1 METNATPEFITLHS
15 NVRKLVKD
23 TLNPSFEK
31 VEKEARIPEEMIGKF
46 RELGLFGMSI
56 PKQYGGLGL
65 TTVEEMSLLLEFTYT
80 NACFRSKVGTNNSIG
95 SMGVVFD
102 GTDEQKKTYLP
113 RVASGEWI
121 TSFALTEPNAGS
133 DASGI
138 VTSAEL
144 DGDHWVLN
152 GNKIFITNADTA
164 RLFTVIAV
172 TDETKGAR
180 GGVTA
185 FLLERGM
192 PGFSIGAAELKM
204 GFKGSHTCELVFKDC
219 RVPKENVIGGM
230 DMVGQGFKT
239 AMRVLDKGRLV
250 AGACALGAAQKIMD
264 ICIDHLKQNLD
275 SGKLKDEDQA
285 AHFALADMATQIFA
299 ARQMLYHSAQR
310 KDEDKNITKEAAMV
324 KVFLTETASKVADSA
339 MDILGEQGALTRN
352 QVEILMR
359 DVRLYR
365 IYEGTSEIQRTIIS
379 RNLLQE

>member
-1 METNATPEFITLHS
+1 METNATPEFKKLHS
-15 NVRKLVKD
+15 NVRKLVKE
-23 TLNPSFEK
+23 TLNPNFEK
-31 VEKEARIPEEMIGKF
+31 VEKEAKIPEAMVDQF

-65 TTVEEMSLLLEFTYT
+65 TTVEEMSLLQEMTYT
-80 NACFRSKVGTNNSIG
+80 NACFRSRVGTNNSIG
-95 SMGVVFD
+95 SMGIVFD
-102 GTDEQKKTYLP
+102 GTDEQRERYLP
-113 RVASGEWI
+113 RIASGEWT

-138 VTSAEL
+138 VTTAEL

-164 RLFTVIAV
+164 KLFTTIAV
-172 TDETKGAR
+172 TDEEKRAR

-185 FLLERGM
+185 FIVERGM
-192 PGFSIGAAELKM
+192 PGFSIGPTDLKM

-219 RVPKENVIGGM
+219 HVPKDNVIGGM

-275 SGKLKDEDQA
+275 SGKLKDELQA
-285 AHFALADMATQIFA
+285 DYFALADMATQIFA
-299 ARQMLYHSAQR
+299 ARQMLNHSAR
-310 KDEDKNITKEAAMV
+310 LKDEGKNITNEAAMV
-324 KVFLTETASKVADSA
+324 KVFLTETASKVAESA
-339 MDILGEQGALTRN
+339 MDILGEEGCLTKN
-352 QVEILMR
+352 QVEILLR

-365 IYEGTSEIQRTIIS
+365 IYEGTSEIQRIIIS
-379 RNLLQE
+379 RNLLKK